1 MGMGEAVEYAF
12 SEEEEIDSPT
22 TSAPEEP
29 SAGQALLALTRRE
42 REVAALIA
50 QGMSN
55 RQIAKELSI
64 SERTAA
70 NHVAKILRKLGLRS
84 RAQIASW
91 AAQRKPLAPD
101 HN

>member
-1 MGMGEAVEYAF
+1 MGEAVEYAF
-12 SEEEEIDSPT
+12 SEEEKIDPPT

-29 SAGQALLALTRRE
+29 SAGQALLVLTRRE

-55 RQIAKELSI
+55 RQISTELSI

-70 NHVAKILRKLGLRS
+70 NHVAKILKKLDLHS
-84 RAQIASW
+84 RAHIAS
-91 AAQRKPLAPD
+91 
-101 HN
+101 